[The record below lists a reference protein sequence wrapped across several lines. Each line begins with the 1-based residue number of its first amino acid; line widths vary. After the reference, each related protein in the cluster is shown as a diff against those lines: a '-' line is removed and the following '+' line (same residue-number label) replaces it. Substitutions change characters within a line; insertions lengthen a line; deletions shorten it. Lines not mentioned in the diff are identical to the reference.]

1 MRFGIPVVKK
11 KDVCGIISER
21 LVLLRKTAT
30 FIWGIGRKSDALPLQ
45 GRLDGGSNRMLHY
58 L

>member
-21 LVLLRKTAT
+21 LVLLRKTAI
-30 FIWGIGRKSDALPLQ
+30 FYGVLAEKVMHFPCKED
-45 GRLDGGSNRMLHY
+45 
-58 L
+58 